1 METRTKLIK
10 VATFYFIE
18 SVGIIERSKE
28 LGVKE
33 SDLIVV
39 ASEIAVLVS
48 KTIDEG
54 VDEDVISEVPLEL
67 DENNEDDHEG
77 KDAPGSDL
85 DKIDNPI
92 DLDDANTENQMMP
105 ASSNDDGSQ
114 SKSLPSRAVARRP
127 LSRGRKPTLK
137 ARYVRASVDDDVVSK
152 APLELEE
159 S

>member
-67 DENNEDDHEG
+67 DENNED
-77 KDAPGSDL
+77 APG
-85 DKIDNPI
+85 
-92 DLDDANTENQMMP
+92 
-105 ASSNDDGSQ
+105 
-114 SKSLPSRAVARRP
+114 
-127 LSRGRKPTLK
+127 LK
-137 ARYVRASVDDDVVSK
+137 
-152 APLELEE
+152 
-159 S
+159 

>member
-67 DENNEDDHEG
+67 DENNEDEFDALWQVVSLAPTWEG
-77 KDAPGSDL
+77 KAKRLRPTPL
-85 DKIDNPI
+85 PP
-92 DLDDANTENQMMP
+92 LP
-105 ASSNDDGSQ
+105 AFS
-114 SKSLPSRAVARRP
+114 PP
-127 LSRGRKPTLK
+127 RKGPTF
-137 ARYVRASVDDDVVSK
+137 
-152 APLELEE
+152 
-159 S
+159 